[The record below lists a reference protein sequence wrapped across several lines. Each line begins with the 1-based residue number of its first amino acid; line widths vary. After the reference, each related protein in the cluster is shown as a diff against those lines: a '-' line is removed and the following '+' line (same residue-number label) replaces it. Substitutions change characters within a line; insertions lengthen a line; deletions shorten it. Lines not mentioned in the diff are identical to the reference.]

1 MNLKKMLLSLIT
13 IMMFVVFVLASNI
26 VYATTLQSGQEIYM
40 GIIELMTNDTPNMG
54 YAINKPGDANA
65 AKIWNIVK
73 YKSSTSSQYDDINIY
88 CVKAGIGFTQTDN
101 GIIKRAAY
109 NVFYDMKTE
118 REAIKTQNDILK
130 DLVEKT
136 ITENGTTILLWLL
149 FGSLL
154 CGVGGFVALHILIT
168 NMNALAK
175 AYNKQNGYSQS
186 ENNTSGS
193 VSEPSNNNA
202 QRVSSMQ
209 IPPVNKRTNSAAGY
223 YGDDEQTTLLS
234 QNVMEQTV
242 RGILYFV
249 HNQQSV
255 TVDQDEFRI
264 GKKADLVD
272 YAINNSTSVSRQ
284 HAMITRRRGQFFLT
298 DLGSTNG
305 TFINNNRISG
315 SVELQD
321 GDNIRFADVIC
332 VFNIIE

>member
-1 MNLKKMLLSLIT
+1 MIQEDRKLWKTIVFGILTCGIYNYFFIYKIAMDANVICSDDGKKTSGLVPFILLSLLTCGI
-13 IMMFVVFVLASNI
+13 
-26 VYATTLQSGQEIYM
+26 YAWFWYYSLGNRLQE
-40 GIIELMTNDTPNMG
+40 
-54 YAINKPGDANA
+54 NA
-65 AKIWNIVK
+65 PRYGLN
-73 YKSSTSSQYDDINIY
+73 
-88 CVKAGIGFTQTDN
+88 F
-101 GIIKRAAY
+101 
-109 NVFYDMKTE
+109 
-118 REAIKTQNDILK
+118 
-130 DLVEKT
+130 
-136 ITENGTTILLWLL
+136 TENGTTILLWLL

-255 TVDQDEFRI
+255 TVDQDEVRI